1 MTGSWQAKYKT
12 HLTAKKITLLEMPS
26 QLKDRVSH
34 KCLKCSHVWVP
45 QIGNVWGDKS
55 PGAGSGCPKC
65 ALAAIGKAR
74 TARCEVAFRQVLSAH
89 PGVTAIG
96 TYASAVDEMK
106 FRFACCGKSYR
117 MTPQSLQRRN
127 FRCPGCYE
135 RQVRGID
142 EEVKTRALKTLK
154 SKRIDLLD
162 PYQGTAHKHRMRCL
176 VCDSQWSPV
185 LFSILSGTGCP
196 TCSHRSALR
205 FKSKPITVQ
214 GVRFYVQGYEGVAIR
229 WAVRNGVDPHQLQVG
244 KSQVDSFQ
252 YLLSGK
258 THRYFP
264 DIVAGK
270 RVIEVKSMW
279 TAGLY
284 DKQSKTSPSFAML
297 QAKANAVISTGRP
310 YHLLILRDNRDGT
323 WSKAVLPEGWTS
335 KPRDQVRKMISWKPL
350 T

>member
-1 MTGSWQAKYKT
+1 M
-12 HLTAKKITLLEMPS
+12 
-26 QLKDRVSH
+26 
-34 KCLKCSHVWVP
+34 
-45 QIGNVWGDKS
+45 
-55 PGAGSGCPKC
+55 
-65 ALAAIGKAR
+65 
-74 TARCEVAFRQVLSAH
+74 
-89 PGVTAIG
+89 
-96 TYASAVDEMK
+96 
-106 FRFACCGKSYR
+106 
-117 MTPQSLQRRN
+117 
-127 FRCPGCYE
+127 
-135 RQVRGID
+135 
-142 EEVKTRALKTLK
+142 
-154 SKRIDLLD
+154 
-162 PYQGTAHKHRMRCL
+162 
-176 VCDSQWSPV
+176 
-185 LFSILSGTGCP
+185 
-196 TCSHRSALR
+196 
-205 FKSKPITVQ
+205 
-214 GVRFYVQGYEGVAIR
+214 QGYEGVAIR